1 MGDVIEVEGLVKR
14 FGSFA
19 ALDGLDLTVAAGEV
33 AGFLGPNGAGK
44 STTIRVLLGLFGR
57 SGGTVRV
64 FGADPFV
71 DAVAIHPRLA
81 YVPGEVSLWPQLTG
95 GECIDVLLRLRGI
108 DPATSGRAEMIERF
122 ELDPTKRSSTY
133 SKGNRQK
140 VALIAALSA
149 ETELLIFDE
158 PTSGLDPL
166 MAQQFQLCAREAAQR
181 GSSVLLSSH
190 ILSEVEELC
199 ESVTI
204 IRAGKT
210 VRTGT
215 LEELRHLRRSRVRTT
230 VVGGGEE
237 QLSAIAGVHDF
248 SATHTPGGVEV
259 SFTVAQDDL
268 GVVTR
273 SLGALTV
280 SRLLVEPPSLE
291 ELFLHAYDSDAGG
304 RA

>member
-1 MGDVIEVEGLVKR
+1 MW
-14 FGSFA
+14 
-19 ALDGLDLTVAAGEV
+19 AAGV
-33 AGFLGPNGAGK
+33 WGP
-44 STTIRVLLGLFGR
+44 
-57 SGGTVRV
+57 GGWVW
-64 FGADPFV
+64 G
-71 DAVAIHPRLA
+71 
-81 YVPGEVSLWPQLTG
+81 
-95 GECIDVLLRLRGI
+95 LRLRARSMARRTG
-108 DPATSGRAEMIERF
+108 GRAESMGACDRA
-122 ELDPTKRSSTY
+122 PPKRRRAY
-133 SKGNRQK
+133 AKGNRQK
-140 VALIAALSA
+140 GALIAELSA
-149 ETELLIFDE
+149 GTKLLILDK

-291 ELFLHAYDSDAGG
+291 ELFLHAYDSCPLYTSDAADERSSVDLGG
-304 RA
+304 RRIIQKKKQKNRQT

>member
-108 DPATSGRAEMIERF
+108 DPTTSGRAEMIERF

-133 SKGNRQK
+133 SDVGPGPADGPAVPIVR
-140 VALIAALSA
+140 ARGGAARIVVSVV
-149 ETELLIFDE
+149 E
-158 PTSGLDPL
+158 PHP
-166 MAQQFQLCAREAAQR
+166 QR
-181 GSSVLLSSH
+181 G
-190 ILSEVEELC
+190 
-199 ESVTI
+199 
-204 IRAGKT
+204 RGT
-210 VRTGT
+210 V
-215 LEELRHLRRSRVRTT
+215 
-230 VVGGGEE
+230 
-237 QLSAIAGVHDF
+237 
-248 SATHTPGGVEV
+248 
-259 SFTVAQDDL
+259 
-268 GVVTR
+268 
-273 SLGALTV
+273 
-280 SRLLVEPPSLE
+280 
-291 ELFLHAYDSDAGG
+291 
-304 RA
+304 